1 MRFSTERDYNYHQR
15 ETVAECEHAAC
26 AHFHMHIYRLWPTFS
41 RIRLLQSFYEL
52 FCLLFLRNLCTFMLL
67 MWRCVCGACPC
78 AYACVWSL
86 NLLHLCLVEC
96 IYMKRRLTFLFR
108 LKPRRPDILLT
119 VAGDILPL
127 LPQEDY
133 ITPLL
138 SPLISLST
146 LLFIPPLLCPIPL
159 LLFNISPLFPTVVIT
174 LKRQRGTKTLRW
186 EQKHIRITCVRHFL
200 EKDRIREEMS
210 RAKQGL
216 RETTFQ
222 SWCLSICHQKRKE
235 KRLKTKR

>member
-1 MRFSTERDYNYHQR
+1 MLRVHVST
-15 ETVAECEHAAC
+15 
-26 AHFHMHIYRLWPTFS
+26 
-41 RIRLLQSFYEL
+41 
-52 FCLLFLRNLCTFMLL
+52 CTFTGFGLHSHVYVCYSRFMSSFVYFSFATFVPLCCSCDAA
-67 MWRCVCGACPC
+67 CVCGACPC
-78 AYACVWSL
+78 AYACMWSL

-159 LLFNISPLFPTVVIT
+159 LLFNISLLFPTVVIT
-174 LKRQRGTKTLRW
+174 LKRKRGTKTLRW
-186 EQKHIRITCVRHFL
+186 EQKHIRITCVRHFG
-200 EKDRIREEMS
+200 ERQDNRRDV
-210 RAKQGL
+210 
-216 RETTFQ
+216 
-222 SWCLSICHQKRKE
+222 
-235 KRLKTKR
+235 